1 MGREGP
7 TVRFRL
13 QTDYALRALTYLAAK
28 GQPATTDE
36 IAAHHAISSAHLGRV
51 IRRLQAMGYMK
62 AVRGR
67 KGGVRLARDPATLTL
82 GEVVCSLEDN
92 GQLMDGL
99 HPGEPAG
106 AFAGRLGAV
115 LRRATATFTAYLS
128 RVTFA
133 ELGSD
138 GLGAPQSNAPSV
150 MDEPFVVA
158 EQLEPVPTGHPHS

>member
-1 MGREGP
+1 
-7 TVRFRL
+7 VKFRL

-36 IAAHHAISSAHLGRV
+36 IASHHAISSAHLGRV

-67 KGGVRLARDPATLTL
+67 KGGVRLARDPQTLTL

-99 HPGEPAG
+99 NPGEAAG
-106 AFAGRLGAV
+106 AFTGRLAAV
-115 LRRATATFTAYLS
+115 LRRAAATFTAYLA

-133 ELGSD
+133 ELGAD
-138 GLGAPQSNAPSV
+138 GIGPAAAPQT
-150 MDEPFVVA
+150 MEQPFLVA
-158 EQLEPVPTGHPHS
+158 EKLEPVPAGHPGS

>member
-1 MGREGP
+1 MGREGDN
-7 TVRFRL
+7 VKFRL

-51 IRRLQAMGYMK
+51 IRRLQSMGYMK

-67 KGGVRLARDPATLTL
+67 KGGVRLARDPQTLTL

-99 HPGEPAG
+99 NPGQAAG
-106 AFAGRLGAV
+106 AFTGRLAAV
-115 LRRATATFTAYLS
+115 LRRAAATFTAYLS

-133 ELGSD
+133 EIAAD
-138 GLGAPQSNAPSV
+138 GIGPAATQPAAAEQP
-150 MDEPFVVA
+150 VA
-158 EQLEPVPTGHPHS
+158 ETLEPEPVGHPGI